1 MIARVEL
8 TVEIGMTTVENID
21 PNVIANMS
29 GSGFQTTLHWKMLTL
44 YTNAVVQDNLT
55 DTDGFQLYTPIASVE
70 AREDDPNIYSTKRNY
85 KEEFERPPFIQKVT
99 KPKLTR
105 GNRLMRDIGNNI
117 LYEKALSNQSAV
129 KIEVLNGNFIN
140 IKSHPTGWF
149 TISPY

>member
-8 TVEIGMTTVENID
+8 TVKIGMTTVENID

-70 AREDDPNIYSTKRNY
+70 AREDDPN
-85 KEEFERPPFIQKVT
+85 
-99 KPKLTR
+99 L
-105 GNRLMRDIGNNI
+105 
-117 LYEKALSNQSAV
+117 
-129 KIEVLNGNFIN
+129 
-140 IKSHPTGWF
+140 
-149 TISPY
+149 